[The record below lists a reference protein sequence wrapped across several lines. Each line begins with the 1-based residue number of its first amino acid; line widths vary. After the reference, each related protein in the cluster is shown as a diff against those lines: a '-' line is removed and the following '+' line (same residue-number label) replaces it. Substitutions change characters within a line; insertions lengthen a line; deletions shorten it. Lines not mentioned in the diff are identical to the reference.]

1 MRYADYKMSHEE
13 VTKKIN
19 SLRSEINFHNHRYYI
34 EDDPKISDRDY
45 DLMMR
50 NLIHLESEYPELITP
65 DSPTQRVG
73 AQPQT
78 DFSEVEHRIPL
89 LSLGNSFNDEEFE
102 SWYKKTINTLNLND
116 TELSCELKIDGLA
129 VSLLYENGIFVQG
142 ATRGNGTT
150 GEDITLNLKT
160 INSIPLKLIGNYP
173 HTLEVRGEVYFPK
186 SHFIDFNIARK
197 EKGLKEYANPR
208 NTAAGSLRQLNASV
222 TAERPLDIFIY
233 GYGWSEGGRYTF
245 ENHFDS
251 LIYLKSLGFKINK
264 NNFLARNITEAKEF
278 YQHWVDER
286 RNIDYECDGIVFK
299 INDLQMQEI
308 LGSIGREPRWAIA
321 YKFPADRTETQLLDI
336 KVNVGRTGSINPYA
350 ILSPINLGGV
360 TIKQATLHNEEYIKS
375 KDLRIGDWVYVE
387 RAGEV
392 IPQVIASNISKRT
405 GKEINFSMPEKCPS
419 CLHTTTKN
427 PDEAAL
433 YCTNMSCPAQMVR
446 LVEHFISKAAMDID
460 GMGGKTGISLIENNL
475 IKNISDIYNLKKED
489 LVELE
494 RMGDK
499 SSDNLISAIEASKN
513 RNLSNLI
520 FGLGI
525 KHVGSEIADIL
536 SNHFEHID
544 KLINASIEELEEIDL
559 IGPQISKSIVDY
571 FDIPENQFIIST
583 MKKYGVNVR
592 HIKNTT
598 PENMGI
604 LENKRFVITG
614 KLDNFSRSEITK
626 VIKDLGGAITSKVSA
641 QTDYLLVGI
650 DPGSKLQQATQ
661 LEIPI
666 INESDFLLLIKP
678 VE

>member
-13 VTKKIN
+13 VIIKIN

-34 EDDPKISDRDY
+34 EDDPEISDRDY

-50 NLIHLESEYPELITP
+50 NLIRLESEYPELITA

-73 AQPQT
+73 AKPQT
-78 DFSEVEHRIPL
+78 DFSEVAHRIPL

-129 VSLLYENGIFVQG
+129 VSLLYENGVFVQG

-173 HTLEVRGEVYFPK
+173 RTLEVRGEVYFPK
-186 SHFIDFNIARK
+186 SHFIDFNNARK

-233 GYGWSEGGRYTF
+233 GYGWSEGSHYAF

-264 NNFLARNITEAKEF
+264 SNFLARNIAEAKDF
-278 YQHWVDER
+278 YQRWVDER
-286 RNIDYECDGIVFK
+286 HNIDYECDGIVFK

-392 IPQVIASNISKRT
+392 IPQVIGSNISKRT

-419 CLHTTTKN
+419 CLHATTKN

-446 LVEHFISKAAMDID
+446 LIEHFISKAAMDID

-571 FDIPENQFIIST
+571 FNIPENQFIIST

-614 KLDNFSRSEITK
+614 KLDNFRRSEITK
-626 VIKDLGGAITSKVSA
+626 IIKDLGGAITSKVSA
-641 QTDYLLVGI
+641 QTDYLIVGI
-650 DPGSKLQQATQ
+650 DPGSKLQQAKQ
-661 LEIPI
+661 LKIPV

-678 VE
+678 VK

>member
-13 VTKKIN
+13 VIIKIN

-34 EDDPKISDRDY
+34 EDDPEISDRDY

-73 AQPQT
+73 AKPQT
-78 DFSEVEHRIPL
+78 DFSEVAHRIPL

-129 VSLLYENGIFVQG
+129 VSLLYENGVFVQG

-173 HTLEVRGEVYFPK
+173 RTLEVRGEVYFPK
-186 SHFIDFNIARK
+186 SHFIDFNNARK

-233 GYGWSEGGRYTF
+233 GYGWSEGSHYAF

-264 NNFLARNITEAKEF
+264 SNFLARNIAEAKDF
-278 YQHWVDER
+278 YQRWVYER
-286 RNIDYECDGIVFK
+286 HNIDYECDGIVFK

-392 IPQVIASNISKRT
+392 IPQVIGSNISKRT

-419 CLHTTTKN
+419 CLHATTKN

-433 YCTNMSCPAQMVR
+433 YCTNISCPAQMVR
-446 LVEHFISKAAMDID
+446 LIEHFISKAAMDID

-489 LVELE
+489 LVGLE

-499 SSDNLISAIEASKN
+499 SSDNLISAIEASKK

-641 QTDYLLVGI
+641 QTDYLIVGI
-650 DPGSKLQQATQ
+650 DPGSKLQQAKQ